1 MTDTY
6 ELFAAQRPGMRFD
19 DQQPMVDMDR
29 MRSTRLART
38 QAALRAS
45 GFDAAVLTN
54 PVYIRYATGV
64 SSAQVYMMHLPE
76 RTAIVTAEGP
86 AAVFD
91 DYVPE
96 LLRPGNNVV
105 DLWRPTI
112 GFTEYRCG
120 ARATESARAWA
131 GEVGAIV
138 AQRTGQKKPRL
149 AIDAP
154 GFYGHEALR
163 EAGFALESAEPI
175 MTAAHRVKSPDEV
188 ACLSHAVTVAETGMW
203 RIREGLRPGVTENEL
218 LSLLHAENI
227 AAGGEWG
234 EYKLLLSGPRTFPWV
249 QESSHRIV
257 RGGELVALDTG
268 LIGPMGYGADISRTF
283 YCPPGRPDA
292 RQRELY
298 RVALECLE
306 HNLALF
312 RAGRRFSEVASEAFE
327 LPARFKKY
335 RYGCIAHGI
344 GMGDENPV
352 VVWREGYSAGEPDD
366 TLEAGMVLAVESYV
380 AADDSIEGVKLED
393 QIVVTED
400 GCRRLSTFPFE
411 RELFGIGD

>member
-1 MTDTY
+1 M
-6 ELFAAQRPGMRFD
+6 
-19 DQQPMVDMDR
+19 
-29 MRSTRLART
+29 
-38 QAALRAS
+38 
-45 GFDAAVLTN
+45 
-54 PVYIRYATGV
+54 
-64 SSAQVYMMHLPE
+64 
-76 RTAIVTAEGP
+76 
-86 AAVFD
+86 
-91 DYVPE
+91 
-96 LLRPGNNVV
+96 
-105 DLWRPTI
+105 
-112 GFTEYRCG
+112 
-120 ARATESARAWA
+120 ESARDWA
-131 GEVGAIV
+131 GEVAAV
-138 AQRTGQKKPRL
+138 VERRTGVKGCRL

-163 EAGFALESAEPI
+163 EAGFVLESVEPV
-175 MTAAHRVKSPDEV
+175 MTAARRIKSPEEV

-203 RIREGLRPGVTENEL
+203 RIREGLRPGVTENGL
-218 LSLLHAENI
+218 LALLHAENI

-234 EYKLLLSGPRTFPWV
+234 EYRLLLSGPRTFPWV

-283 YCPPGRPDA
+283 HCPPGRTDA

-327 LPARFKKY
+327 LPARFKKH

-352 VVWREGYSAGEPDD
+352 VKWREDYEAGCTDD
-366 TLEAGMVLAVESYV
+366 VLEEGMVLAVESYV

-393 QIVVTED
+393 QIVVTAD
-400 GCRRLSTFPFE
+400 GYRMLSTFRFE
-411 RELFGIGD
+411 RELFGLAD